1 MASFIE
7 RFEQLKGEKGIKT
20 DKELVSAGLINK
32 NSPTNWRKGMK
43 PQPATVLVLANYF
56 GVTVDYLLGKSD
68 QRTAPT
74 EELEGV
80 DFALS
85 GEIREMSENEKQ
97 DLLDYI
103 RFKKSQ
109 RGKRYDT

>member
-1 MASFIE
+1 MTVLVE
-7 RFEQLKGEKGIKT
+7 RLRLLMEERNIKT
-20 DKELVSAGLINK
+20 DKTLVEAGIISK
-32 NSPTNWRKGMK
+32 NSIRNWERGTR
-43 PQPATVLVLANYF
+43 PQSATVLALANYF
-56 GVTVDYLLGKSD
+56 GVTVDYLTGKSD
-68 QRTAPT
+68 QRVAPT

-109 RGKRYDT
+109 KEKRQ

>member
-1 MASFIE
+1 MTISVE
-7 RFEQLKGEKGIKT
+7 RLRQLMNEHNIKT
-20 DKELVSAGLINK
+20 DKELVEAGLISK
-32 NSPTNWRKGMK
+32 NSIRNWEKGMNT
-43 PQPATVLVLANYF
+43 QQSTILALANFF
-56 GVTVDYLLGKSD
+56 GVTVDYLTGVSD
-68 QRTAPT
+68 QRTAAAK
-74 EELEGV
+74 ELEGV

-109 RGKRYDT
+109 RGKRHDT

>member
-1 MASFIE
+1 MTISVE
-7 RFEQLKGEKGIKT
+7 RLRQLMNEHNIKT
-20 DKELVSAGLINK
+20 DKELVEAGLISK
-32 NSPTNWRKGMK
+32 NSIRNWEKGMNT
-43 PQPATVLVLANYF
+43 QQSTILALANFFVRQCYLT
-56 GVTVDYLLGKSD
+56 GVSD
-68 QRTAPT
+68 QRTAAAK
-74 EELEGV
+74 ELEGV

-109 RGKRYDT
+109 RGKRHDT